1 MTPLPRADGDRYA
14 STMRSLPA
22 LVLLGVVL
30 AGCSDPPRGPCADG
44 KPLGTICGFE
54 NPEDGEWVPDAGV
67 LIASNMRNSPGRG
80 GFLSALTPGTH
91 DVRRLW
97 PLGTAADVAPDPAV
111 GDPGCPGPL
120 AANTFAPHGITAR
133 DRLLY
138 VVAHSNAGG
147 REAVEIFGIAGAG
160 AQAVLAWK
168 GCIPQEPK
176 VIANDIAVAPD
187 GEVIESNYESEVSLL
202 NTVLAG
208 GFGKKTGDVMA
219 WRRGSGWRHLPGT
232 AASMANGVAV
242 SADGQ
247 QVFYAE
253 TGTGK
258 VYRLPRDGSGPAVS
272 TTIGGNPDNLSWTP
286 RGTLLVPIHT
296 GGVWFIS
303 CAIGRLPCRS
313 SWELYEIVPTTLAAT
328 RRFAHDGSV
337 VGAIASAT
345 EVDGRIYLGSVFDDR
360 IGVLAP
366 E

>member
-1 MTPLPRADGDRYA
+1 MTPLPRGAADRYA
-14 STMRSLPA
+14 FAMRVLPA
-22 LVLLGVVL
+22 LVLLGAALV
-30 AGCSDPPRGPCADG
+30 GCSNPPRDPCADG

-54 NPEDGEWVPDAGV
+54 NPEDSEWVGDAGL

-80 GFLSALTPGTH
+80 GFLSALAPGTH

-97 PLGTAADVAPDPAV
+97 PLGAATDVAPDPAV
-111 GDPGCPGPL
+111 GDPDCPGPL
-120 AANTFAPHGITAR
+120 AASTFAPHGITAR
-133 DRLLY
+133 DGLLY
-138 VVAHSNAGG
+138 VIAHSAAGG
-147 REAVEIFGIAGAG
+147 REAVEIFGISGAG
-160 AQAVLAWK
+160 AQTVVTWK
-168 GCIPQEPK
+168 GCIPQEPN
-176 VIANDIAVAPD
+176 VIANDVAVAPD

-258 VYRLPRDGSGPAVS
+258 VYRLPRDGSGPPVS

-286 RGTLLVPIHT
+286 RGTLLAPTHT
-296 GGVWFIS
+296 GGVWFIT

-313 SWELYEIVPTTLAAT
+313 SWELYEIAPTTLAAT
-328 RRFAHDGSV
+328 KRFAHDGSL
-337 VGAIASAT
+337 VGAVASAT

-360 IGVLAP
+360 IGVLVP